1 MCIWLRSVS
10 MWRNDA
16 SWAERVSMRS
26 APFGV
31 EGGERVGD
39 RAVDVAADAHA
50 DVAARDLDRLALR
63 VEARAPVDDPVAA
76 GVDRHEADAVGERG
90 VDVAAELAAA
100 VAVDARAPCEAGD
113 AERGERVG
121 RGE

>member
-31 EGGERVGD
+31 EGGERAGD
-39 RAVDVAADAHA
+39 RAVDVAVDGHP

-63 VEARAPVDDPVAA
+63 IEAGAPVDDPVAS
-76 GVDRHEADAVGERG
+76 GVDGHEPDAVVERRR
-90 VDVAAELAAA
+90 DVAAELPAALT
-100 VAVDARAPCEAGD
+100 VDARPPREAGD
-113 AERGERVG
+113 
-121 RGE
+121 